1 MALATGIILD
11 MIAVFSE
18 NAVAANCWIDIP
30 LGDTLILS
38 NQCEMALSSPPLI
51 SQQAA

>member
-11 MIAVFSE
+11 MIAVLSE
-18 NAVAANCWIDIP
+18 NAVAANCWINIP

-51 SQQAA
+51 SQRAA